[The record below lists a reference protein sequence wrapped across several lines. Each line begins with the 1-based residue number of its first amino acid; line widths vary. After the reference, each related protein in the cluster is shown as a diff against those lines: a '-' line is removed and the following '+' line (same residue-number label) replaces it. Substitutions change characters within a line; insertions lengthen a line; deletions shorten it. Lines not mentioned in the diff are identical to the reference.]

1 MSPAHDEPAAEPASE
16 PATEPATGRSID
28 VEIEVPGSPEQ
39 VWEAIASGAGV
50 SSWYV
55 PHDIEP
61 TDGGAVSFS
70 FGPGM
75 EGTGRVA
82 AWDPP
87 HRLVIDNGDT
97 VGLAFEWL
105 VEARDGGTCVVR
117 LVNSGFGSGA
127 DWDDQFDGMTEGWG
141 IFLANLRL
149 HLERFVGQ
157 AATPML
163 PMAMWAGPRSDAWQR
178 LLGDFGLSTKPS
190 IGDRIAGPD
199 DAPPFV
205 GTVVEVGASHALVVL
220 DEPAPGTA
228 FLTVEGNGDVVGV
241 SVWSYLYGPERAT
254 IVDRDTPRWSDWLGA
269 RGLPPG

>member
-1 MSPAHDEPAAEPASE
+1 MPSAQEPTS
-16 PATEPATGRSID
+16 GRSIE
-28 VEIEVPGSPEQ
+28 VEIEVSGSPEQ
-39 VWEAIASGAGV
+39 VWEAVASGAGV

-61 TDGGAVSFS
+61 VEGGTVGFS

-82 AWDPP
+82 AWQPP

-127 DWDDQFDGMTEGWG
+127 DWDDQYDGMTDGWA

-149 HLERFVGQ
+149 HLEHFAGQ
-157 AATPML
+157 PATPML
-163 PMAMWAGPRSDAWQR
+163 PMAMWDGPRAEAWAR
-178 LLGDFGLSTKPS
+178 LLRDLGLASAPS
-190 IGDRIAGPD
+190 AGDRVVAPD
-199 DAPPFV
+199 DAPSFA
-205 GTVVEVGASHALVVL
+205 GTVAEVGATHVLLVL

-228 FLTVEGNGDVVGV
+228 FLAVEGSGEHVSV
-241 SVWSYLYGPERAT
+241 SVWSYVYGSEREA
-254 IVDRDTPRWSDWLGA
+254 IVERDTSQWAAWLGE
-269 RGLPPG
+269 RGVSPG

>member
-1 MSPAHDEPAAEPASE
+1 MSAEHEPADSE
-16 PATEPATGRSID
+16 PSLDDAPPPGRSIE

-61 TDGGAVSFS
+61 VEGGAVGFS

-82 AWDPP
+82 AWEPP

-105 VEARDGGTCVVR
+105 VEAKDGGTCVVR

-127 DWDDQFDGMTEGWG
+127 DWDDQYDGMTDGWA

-149 HLERFVGQ
+149 HLQHFVGQ
-157 AATPML
+157 SATPML
-163 PMAMWAGPRSDAWQR
+163 PMAMWAGPRAGAWDR
-178 LLGDFGLSTKPS
+178 LLGDVGLSTTPS
-190 IGDRIAGPD
+190 VGDRVVGADGV
-199 DAPPFV
+199 PPFA
-205 GTVVEVGASHALVVL
+205 GTVAEVGSTHLLLVL

-228 FLTVEGNGDVVGV
+228 LLTAEGNGDHVGV
-241 SVWSYLYGPERAT
+241 SVWSYLYGPERAR
-254 IVDRDTPRWSDWLGA
+254 IVERDTPRWSAWLGE
-269 RGLPPG
+269 RGVPPG